1 MNVKILYIPGKEN
14 ISDFI
19 SRNIKEENPW
29 LIIEAGVV
37 NFELFSYSENDLIEK
52 QMNDMEIKEVIE
64 HLQKN
69 YSTIPKS
76 FKKHVSKLNVINNIL
91 YYSHHDNLVI
101 VAPKVMRNEIMQLGH
116 SQFYSG
122 HFGAFKTHQRILED
136 AWWPNMFA
144 NIREY
149 IQKCKVCM
157 MVNAENRK
165 KGRLGLREFPRN
177 RWNKYR

>member
-1 MNVKILYIPGKEN
+1 
-14 ISDFI
+14 
-19 SRNIKEENPW
+19 
-29 LIIEAGVV
+29 
-37 NFELFSYSENDLIEK
+37 
-52 QMNDMEIKEVIE
+52 MNDMKIKEVIE
-64 HLQKN
+64 HLQNN

-76 FKKHVSKLNVINNIL
+76 FKKHISKLNINYHIL
-91 YYSHHDNLVI
+91 YYNHHDNLVI
-101 VAPKVMRNEIMQLGH
+101 VAPKVMRNVIMQLGH

-149 IQKCKVCM
+149 IQNCKVCI

-165 KGRLGLREFPRN
+165 KGRLGLREFPKKPMELVSIDFIVDLPITN
-177 RWNKYR
+177 QSNIHILTIHDFPVSAINK